1 VGSKKDFLPFT
12 FLLSPKNKKMKIKAK
27 LTIGVGALFL
37 LILTLAVVSGWF
49 VNQLKKDTNNI
60 LVANYNTLQYSRNML
75 LALEDVTK
83 DKTALGIFEKNLN
96 LQHQNVTEIG
106 EKEATSLI
114 IKHFNSLKQHPDN
127 LELNSFIRKD
137 ITEVMRLNMEAI
149 NRKSDIA
156 DDTAQRAIVIISV
169 TGTLCFIIAF
179 TLLINLPSNIADP
192 IKELTESIKEIAG
205 QNYKKRVHFESHNE
219 FGELAKS
226 FNTMAQKLEEY
237 SESKLD
243 KILKGKKR
251 IETLIDNLHDP
262 VIGID
267 ENKKVLFA
275 NEKALTIS
283 GLRKEEFIEKRIQ
296 DIAVTNDLI
305 RTIIKN
311 LFLPKDEN
319 TKSEQLKIY
328 ADGKESYFEKEVVD
342 INIIPTGEAN
352 SEFIGQVILLRNITP
367 FKELDLAK
375 TNFMGTVSHEFKT
388 PISSMQMGIQL
399 LENEKTGALN
409 NEQKGLIN
417 GIKDDTDRLLKITGE
432 LLNITQVESGAVQI
446 NLISSEIKPMI
457 DYALNANKSAA
468 EHKNIQLDV
477 NIQDDELVLADSEK
491 TAWVLTNI
499 ISNAIRYSYENAT
512 ILIKTEKENHQIK
525 FSVTDTGQGIQ
536 SQFLNKIFERYF
548 RIPGTKK
555 DGTGL
560 GLSISKEFIEAQGG
574 KIWAESEY
582 GAGSTFYFTLYT
594 NSNNF
599 SK

>member
-1 VGSKKDFLPFT
+1 
-12 FLLSPKNKKMKIKAK
+12 MKIKAK

-37 LILTLAVVSGWF
+37 LILTLAIVSGWF

-75 LALEDVTK
+75 LALEDITK

-219 FGELAKS
+219 FGDLAKS

-328 ADGKESYFEKEVVD
+328 ADGKESYFEKEVID

>member
-1 VGSKKDFLPFT
+1 
-12 FLLSPKNKKMKIKAK
+12 MKIKAK

-127 LELNSFIRKD
+127 IELNSFIRKD

-219 FGELAKS
+219 FGDLAKS